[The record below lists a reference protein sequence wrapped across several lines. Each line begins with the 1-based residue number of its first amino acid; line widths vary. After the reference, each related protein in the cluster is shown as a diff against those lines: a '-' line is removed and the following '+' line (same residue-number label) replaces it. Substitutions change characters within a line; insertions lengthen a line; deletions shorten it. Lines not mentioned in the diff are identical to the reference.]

1 MDKDNLGASTASLA
15 NYSLLDAVAKIRD
28 LGFETIELLAFDGAR
43 HSVGNLAGFWFNRM
57 GQSEK
62 AALRRSLQGF
72 KHIATHLPFIDI
84 PLFSHNPDIA
94 DFCRQHLKMSIEGSG
109 YFGAT
114 AAAIHVYP
122 RIGFKFSEYWDEIL
136 ATFRDLGDH
145 AARYGVKLGIETG
158 CPNTIN
164 EYTRLILDVD
174 HPFVGGLIDVGHC
187 FFYSDVVRKPDERGT
202 PDAVQRG
209 NDCLIRIVETL
220 AGRDAPLGRLFH
232 FHLHDVRQKD
242 WRDHRAV
249 GRGIIDFPR
258 LFQTLKK
265 LNYAGLMTFELE
277 EPDLL
282 DALTQSR
289 LAIENLM

>member
-1 MDKDNLGASTASLA
+1 MDKGNLGASTASLA

-57 GQSEK
+57 SESEK
-62 AALRRSLQGF
+62 AVLRRSLQGF

-84 PLFSHNPDIA
+84 PLFSHNPDMA
-94 DFCRQHLKMSIEGSG
+94 QFCRQHLKMSIEGSA

-114 AAAIHVYP
+114 AAAVHVHP
-122 RIGFKFSEYWDEIL
+122 RSSFKFSEYWDQMI

-145 AARYGVKLGIETG
+145 AAKYGVKLGIETG

-187 FFYSDVVRKPDERGT
+187 FFYSDVVRRPAERGT

-209 NDCLIRIVETL
+209 NDCLNRIVEVL
-220 AGRDAPLGRLFH
+220 DAKALH

-258 LFQTLKK
+258 LFATLKRIK
-265 LNYAGLMTFELE
+265 YEGLLTFELE
-277 EPDLL
+277 EMDLL
-282 DALTQSR
+282 DALIESNA
-289 LAIENLM
+289 AIERLM